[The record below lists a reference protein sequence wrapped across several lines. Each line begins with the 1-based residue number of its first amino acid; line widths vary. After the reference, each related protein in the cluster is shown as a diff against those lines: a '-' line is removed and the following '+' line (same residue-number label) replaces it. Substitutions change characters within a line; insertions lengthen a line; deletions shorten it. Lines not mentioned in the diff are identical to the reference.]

1 MSQPTENIIVSVNST
16 EGTNPMTIT
25 QAMPAEPTETTECE
39 VCYEKYNKTVH
50 SKIICEFSDC
60 NYDAC
65 KTCVRTYLL
74 GTTSMPNCMKC
85 NKVWSEA
92 FIVSNL
98 NQSFVKTEYK
108 EHRKELL
115 LQHQISRLPESM
127 GSVEKYKL
135 IKTEE
140 KEYERIKEQ
149 MIELKKLENDL
160 RTKCYAKYNQI
171 HLLRSGKTEKE
182 TKRAFIMACVNNDC
196 RGYLSTQ
203 YKCDICEL
211 FTCSK
216 CLDIIGHTK
225 NDPHTCKDENV
236 QSAELIRKETKPCP
250 KCGTRISK
258 LSGCDQMW
266 CTECHVAFSWNTGRI
281 DTGTVHNPEFYR
293 YMQTTNGEGVAPR
306 NPGDVIC
313 GGMPGYYDLKKHIL
327 DKIVYN
333 NDTKNVEQK
342 SVEQKSV
349 EEKRIEQDRIIAFKK
364 KISTIHRNL
373 VHISQNDVNRY
384 RETVRNLDNFE
395 DERVKY
401 LVNEITK
408 KEFAAKIYNNDVK
421 RKKETEILHIFELII
436 SITNDLFRAITQ
448 STTIGETFVNEVKGR
463 LTEMKNLSIYCNS
476 QLQKISSTYGMVV
489 PQFTSTFTMSSKKFS
504 VKGTEIIKKEKKVET
519 V

>member
-16 EGTNPMTIT
+16 EETTAITIP
-25 QAMPAEPTETTECE
+25 QAMPTEPTECE

-108 EHRKELL
+108 EHRKKLL
-115 LQHQISRLPESM
+115 LEHQISRLPESM
-127 GSVEKYKL
+127 GSVENYKL

-160 RTKCYAKYNQI
+160 RTKSYAKYNRI
-171 HLLRSGKTEKE
+171 HQLRSGKTEKE

-225 NDPHTCKDENV
+225 NDPHTCKEENV

-293 YMQTTNGEGVAPR
+293 YMQTTGGGVAPR

-313 GGMPGYYDLKKHIL
+313 GGMPGYYDLKKYIL
-327 DKIVYN
+327 DKIIYN
-333 NDTKNVEQK
+333 DDKT
-342 SVEQKSV
+342 KSV
-349 EEKRIEQDRIIAFKK
+349 EEKKVDQDKIAEFKK
-364 KISTIHRNL
+364 KLNTIHRNL
-373 VHISQNDVNRY
+373 AHISEHEVNRY

-395 DERVKY
+395 NERVKY

-421 RKKETEILHIFELII
+421 RKKEIEILHILELIV
-436 SITNDLFRAITQ
+436 SITTDLFRAITQ
-448 STTIGETFVNEVKGR
+448 SKNIGETFVFEVKGR
-463 LTEMKNLSIYCNS
+463 LNEMKNLSIYCNT

-489 PQFTSTFTMSSKKFS
+489 PQFTSTFTMSSTKFS
-504 VKGTEIIKKEKKVET
+504 VKGTEIIKKEKKAE
-519 V
+519 

>member
-1 MSQPTENIIVSVNST
+1 MSQPTENIIVSVNYT
-16 EGTNPMTIT
+16 EETTAITIP
-25 QAMPAEPTETTECE
+25 QAMPTELTELTEPTEPTETTECE

-60 NYDAC
+60 NYDVC
-65 KTCVRTYLL
+65 KICVRTYLL

-108 EHRKELL
+108 EHRKKLL
-115 LQHQISRLPESM
+115 LEHQISRLPESM
-127 GSVEKYKL
+127 GSVENYKL

-160 RTKCYAKYNQI
+160 RTKSYAKYNRI
-171 HLLRSGKTEKE
+171 HQLRSGKTEKE

-333 NDTKNVEQK
+333 HDIKNVE
-342 SVEQKSV
+342 
-349 EEKRIEQDRIIAFKK
+349 EKKTEHDRITAFKK
-364 KISTIHRNL
+364 KINTIHRNL
-373 VHISQNDVNRY
+373 AHISQYEVNRY

-436 SITNDLFRAITQ
+436 SITIDLFRAITQ

-463 LTEMKNLSIYCNS
+463 FIEMKNLSVYCNT

-504 VKGTEIIKKEKKVET
+504 VKGTEIIKKEKKVE
-519 V
+519 

>member
-1 MSQPTENIIVSVNST
+1 
-16 EGTNPMTIT
+16 
-25 QAMPAEPTETTECE
+25 
-39 VCYEKYNKTVH
+39 
-50 SKIICEFSDC
+50 
-60 NYDAC
+60 
-65 KTCVRTYLL
+65 
-74 GTTSMPNCMKC
+74 
-85 NKVWSEA
+85 
-92 FIVSNL
+92 
-98 NQSFVKTEYK
+98 
-108 EHRKELL
+108 
-115 LQHQISRLPESM
+115 
-127 GSVEKYKL
+127 
-135 IKTEE
+135 
-140 KEYERIKEQ
+140 
-149 MIELKKLENDL
+149 
-160 RTKCYAKYNQI
+160 
-171 HLLRSGKTEKE
+171 
-182 TKRAFIMACVNNDC
+182 
-196 RGYLSTQ
+196 
-203 YKCDICEL
+203 
-211 FTCSK
+211 
-216 CLDIIGHTK
+216 
-225 NDPHTCKDENV
+225 
-236 QSAELIRKETKPCP
+236 
-250 KCGTRISK
+250 
-258 LSGCDQMW
+258 MW

-333 NDTKNVEQK
+333 HDIKNVE
-342 SVEQKSV
+342 
-349 EEKRIEQDRIIAFKK
+349 EKKTEHDRITAFKK
-364 KISTIHRNL
+364 KINTIHRNL
-373 VHISQNDVNRY
+373 AHISQYEVNRY

-436 SITNDLFRAITQ
+436 SITIDLFRAITQ

-463 LTEMKNLSIYCNS
+463 FIEMKNLSVYCNT

>member
-74 GTTSMPNCMKC
+74 STTSMPNCMKC

-108 EHRKELL
+108 EHRKKLL
-115 LQHQISRLPESM
+115 LEHQISRLPESM
-127 GSVEKYKL
+127 GSVENYKL

-160 RTKCYAKYNQI
+160 RTKSYAKYNRI
-171 HLLRSGKTEKE
+171 HQLRSGKTEKE

-225 NDPHTCKDENV
+225 NDPHTCKEENV

-504 VKGTEIIKKEKKVET
+504 VKGTEIIKKEKKVE
-519 V
+519 